1 MSGSRE
7 SDLSSVP
14 PRPTNGNWAVRNKV
28 RGGQLWGK
36 PRRSSVAG
44 ERRDRGREPPLAASQ
59 SPRSRLPSRVKIRDE
74 ETHILARDVLSWRF
88 PRQLRVDRYRE
99 ECSAILTTTAIS
111 HCCSPAMRPVAC
123 GR

>member
-1 MSGSRE
+1 MRLYYPVWFRLGR
-7 SDLSSVP
+7 L
-14 PRPTNGNWAVRNKV
+14 R
-28 RGGQLWGK
+28 GK
-36 PRRSSVAG
+36 PRRSSVVG
-44 ERRDRGREPPLAASQ
+44 KQQDRGREPPLGGETIATISLPQ
-59 SPRSRLPSRVKIRDE
+59 QGQNSSRR
-74 ETHILARDVLSWRF
+74 THIPARGALWWRF